1 MTKYRGKIMFLAGLL
16 LMLLAGWRGFPL
28 MLYQRS
34 EQPVQFSHAVHQDK
48 AGTKCEDCHLFRDDG
63 TFAGIP
69 ALDKCSGCHTQAM
82 GSTAEEKRFID
93 TYVTPNREVPW
104 HVYSRQPENVYFS
117 HVEHIRLAHLK
128 CEQCHG
134 QQGKTDKLRPY
145 EQDRISGY
153 SRDIWGHSMSRIG
166 LRPGEGKKMT
176 DCESCHRD
184 RGVAQALSCLACHK

>member
-28 MLYQRS
+28 ILYQQS
-34 EQPVQFSHAVHQDK
+34 GQPVQFSHAVHRDK
-48 AGTKCEDCHLFRDDG
+48 AGSKCEDCHLFRDDG

-69 ALDKCSGCHTQAM
+69 ALDKCFGCHTQAM

-104 HVYSRQPENVYFS
+104 RVYSRQPGNVYFS
-117 HVEHIRLAHLK
+117 HVEHIRLARLK

-134 QQGKTDKLRPY
+134 QQGNADKLRPY

-166 LRPGEGKKMT
+166 LRPGDGRKMT
-176 DCESCHRD
+176 DCESCHRA
-184 RGVAQALSCLACHK
+184 RGAAEALSCLACHK